1 MGFMIIKANKYI
13 KVELDGQCHRIE
25 AGEEATEFASAE
37 QVVVFMEN
45 IPIL

>member
-25 AGEEATEFASAE
+25 AGEEARNLLR
-37 QVVVFMEN
+37 QN
-45 IPIL
+45 R